1 MNRLAPI
8 VIGTAL
14 SQHCIVIGD
23 ARTSEWKPC
32 RRMHAENMV
41 GRCAGAEI
49 DMRKAAIVMFRE
61 LSNCF
66 ANAVMCCIMERM
78 RQRP

>member
-1 MNRLAPI
+1 
-8 VIGTAL
+8 
-14 SQHCIVIGD
+14 
-23 ARTSEWKPC
+23 
-32 RRMHAENMV
+32 MHAENMV
-41 GRCAGAEI
+41 GRCVAAEI

>member
-1 MNRLAPI
+1 M
-8 VIGTAL
+8 IGIAL

-32 RRMHAENMV
+32 RRMHTENMV
-41 GRCAGAEI
+41 SRCAAAEI
-49 DMRKAAIVMFRE
+49 DVRKVAMAMCSGF
-61 LSNCF
+61 SNCF
-66 ANAVMCCIMERM
+66 ANAVMCYIMERM